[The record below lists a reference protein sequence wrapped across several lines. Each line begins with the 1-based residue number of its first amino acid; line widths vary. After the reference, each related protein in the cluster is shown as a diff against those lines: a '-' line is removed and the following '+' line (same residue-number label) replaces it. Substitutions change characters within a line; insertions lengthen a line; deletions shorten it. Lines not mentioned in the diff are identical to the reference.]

1 MPKIW
6 MLRMA
11 HDWFVSPL
19 EEENSQK
26 LKQIENAIK
35 IGRSIIVIGQSDMEP
50 LVIDFTRNTKERKR
64 KLGKIGVC
72 VIENSKSKM

>member
-1 MPKIW
+1 M
-6 MLRMA
+6 
-11 HDWFVSPL
+11 
-19 EEENSQK
+19 
-26 LKQIENAIK
+26 K

-50 LVIDFTRNTKERKR
+50 LVINFTRNTKERKR